1 MLYFLAFLSLYFLFH
16 VVFLYSALIK
26 SLGEFPPLFVF
37 GMLNE
42 NSLWWQKAERCNKK
56 KKNNKRGVYC
66 AFIKGNVKLFK
77 DFWFLLNVN
86 SLTVIFF
93 SSRNFIIV
101 LVDNLS
107 GDEIYMALMVCTFQL
122 ILFNVAFFGTGNFA
136 SIASFEISSVY
147 RFITVFSV
155 SEVQLQTLKVHADLQ
170 FKISYWIDM
179 ISS

>member
-1 MLYFLAFLSLYFLFH
+1 M
-16 VVFLYSALIK
+16 
-26 SLGEFPPLFVF
+26 
-37 GMLNE
+37 
-42 NSLWWQKAERCNKK
+42 
-56 KKNNKRGVYC
+56 
-66 AFIKGNVKLFK
+66 
-77 DFWFLLNVN
+77 NVN

-101 LVDNLS
+101 LDDNLS

-155 SEVQLQTLKVHADLQ
+155 SEVQLQTLEVHADLQ
-170 FKISYWIDM
+170 FKISY
-179 ISS
+179 